1 MWVILGNGGAKWG
14 ASPSD
19 NLVLPLGVG
28 KSRKMFLGH
37 HVYTLD
43 SKGRLTIPSR
53 FREELTG
60 SVVVT
65 RSLDRC
71 LTIYPMEIWEE
82 IAQKV
87 NALPITSPQG
97 RALRRIFF
105 ADAVDV
111 EPDRQGRILVP
122 ERLREYAGLST
133 SSETVVV
140 GLDRFMELWAP
151 ETWEA
156 QNHRQAEMM
165 EENPALWENLE
176 I

>member
-1 MWVILGNGGAKWG
+1 MWVILGRSGAKWG
-14 ASPSD
+14 IY
-19 NLVLPLGVG
+19 PLNHRFYPLEWGIPE
-28 KSRKMFLGH
+28 KMFLGH

-60 SVVVT
+60 GIVVT
-65 RSLDRC
+65 RGLDRC
-71 LTIYPMEIWEE
+71 LAIYPMEIWEE

-105 ADAVDV
+105 ADALDV
-111 EPDRQGRILVP
+111 ELDRQGRILVP
-122 ERLREYAGLST
+122 ERLREYAGLTT
-133 SSETVVV
+133 SSEAVVV
-140 GLDRFMELWAP
+140 GLNRFMELWEP
-151 ETWEA
+151 EAWQA
-156 QNHRQAEMM
+156 QNDHQTEMM
-165 EENPALWENLE
+165 EENPTLWENLP